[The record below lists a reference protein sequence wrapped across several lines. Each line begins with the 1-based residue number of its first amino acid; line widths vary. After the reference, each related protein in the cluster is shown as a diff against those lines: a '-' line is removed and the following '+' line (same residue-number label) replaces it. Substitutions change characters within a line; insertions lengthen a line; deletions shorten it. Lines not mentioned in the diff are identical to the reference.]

1 MKVINQALIVALEGC
16 FKRNERKRARISS
29 RWSRARISRRD
40 FPLKLVFAL
49 IKINLLIAIK
59 INNKFR
65 VWIQMRTLSQYFFV
79 FSRFFF
85 FWIFTLVRSREALGY
100 AFSMNIHWVYLPT
113 LRWDS
118 GCLQESV
125 KWKMIK
131 VIEPKSAFL
140 SVFSIRWICRRSIF
154 FKKLSIYSI
163 ISSPNWLTYSVFNYS
178 FSANF

>member
-79 FSRFFF
+79 FSR
-85 FWIFTLVRSREALGY
+85 IFSEVLTLVRSREALGY

-131 VIEPKSAFL
+131 VIEPKAVILSAFA
-140 SVFSIRWICRRSIF
+140 IRWICRRLIF
-154 FKKLSIYSI
+154 FKKRSIYSI
-163 ISSPNWLTYSVFNYS
+163 INFPNWLINSVFK
-178 FSANF
+178 

>member
-16 FKRNERKRARISS
+16 VERNERKRARISS
-29 RWSRARISRRD
+29 RWSRARISRRRD

-79 FSRFFF
+79 FSRTFSEFL
-85 FWIFTLVRSREALGY
+85 TLARSREALGY
-100 AFSMNIHWVYLPT
+100 AFSMNIHWLYLPT

-125 KWKMIK
+125 KRKVIE
-131 VIEPKSAFL
+131 VIEPKAILF
-140 SVFSIRWICRRSIF
+140 SVFAIRWIRRRLLF
-154 FKKLSIYSI
+154 FMKLSIYSI
-163 ISSPNWLTYSVFNYS
+163 IHSANWLINYLS
-178 FSANF
+178 N